1 MGGLCFTVQMQL
13 TWLGILNHMQ
23 PGHPLVMNWK
33 PDQNRVKSKL
43 PLAVMQL
50 IIQSGMGFSI
60 TGEGLNIKK
69 KSFLLNASAT
79 TVIF

>member
-1 MGGLCFTVQMQL
+1 
-13 TWLGILNHMQ
+13 MQ
-23 PGHPLVMNWK
+23 PGHLLVMNWK

-60 TGEGLNIKK
+60 TGEGSNIKK
-69 KSFLLNASAT
+69 KLFLLNASAT